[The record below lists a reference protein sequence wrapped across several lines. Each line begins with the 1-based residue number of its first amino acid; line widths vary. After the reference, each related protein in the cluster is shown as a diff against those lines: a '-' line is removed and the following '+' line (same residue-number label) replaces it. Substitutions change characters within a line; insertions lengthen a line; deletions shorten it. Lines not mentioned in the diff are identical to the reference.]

1 MTTVNTRKLKDS
13 LSAYLRRAECG
24 ERIVVT
30 RGSKAVAAIVPF
42 DQAEGLGEDARLRQ
56 LAARDLVILP
66 EPSSQPDR
74 FAGRRV
80 PSRGHSAAAMV
91 LEDRR

>member
-13 LSAYLRRAECG
+13 LSAYLRRAERG

-42 DQAEGLGEDARLRQ
+42 DEAEGLDEEARLRQ

-66 EPSSQPDR
+66 ESSRRPDP
-74 FAGRRV
+74 FGGRRI
-80 PSRGHSAAAMV
+80 PSRGRSAAAMV

>member
-1 MTTVNTRKLKDS
+1 MTTVNTRKLKDA
-13 LSAYLRRAECG
+13 LSAYLRRAERG

-42 DQAEGLGEDARLRQ
+42 DEAEGLDEDARLRQ
-56 LAARDLVILP
+56 LAAREDVILP
-66 EPSSQPDR
+66 KPSSRPDR
-74 FAGRRV
+74 FEGRRV
-80 PSRGHSAAAMV
+80 PSRGRSAAEMV